1 MAKNGG
7 GVILVGVDGSPASL
21 EALTWAAEEAKI
33 RRAELHVLRVWSL
46 HLGGTSV
53 GGTPAPSYA
62 VQDSGKAAKAALEQ
76 SIRETLGKAP
86 GLDVRASVAHGNPAK
101 VLIDTASKERAKMLV
116 VASRGMGGFKK
127 LLLGSVS
134 SQCVAHAACPVTV
147 IHPRSG

>member
-1 MAKNGG
+1 MGKKGG

-62 VQDSGKAAKAALEQ
+62 VQDSGKVAKAGLEQ

-101 VLIDTASKERAKMLV
+101 VLIDTAAKERAKMLV
-116 VASRGMGGFKK
+116 VASRVRGGLKK
-127 LLLGSVS
+127 VLIG
-134 SQCVAHAACPVTV
+134 
-147 IHPRSG
+147 

>member
-53 GGTPAPSYA
+53 GGTRAPSYA
-62 VQDSGKAAKAALEQ
+62 VQDSGKRQRQPWSGQ
-76 SIRETLGKAP
+76 SGGSGRPWARGAGLGRPRKPGESVDRHCREGKGQDA
-86 GLDVRASVAHGNPAK
+86 GGRQPAW
-101 VLIDTASKERAKMLV
+101 E
-116 VASRGMGGFKK
+116 
-127 LLLGSVS
+127 VS
-134 SQCVAHAACPVTV
+134 SSCSWA
-147 IHPRSG
+147 R